1 MKGSELFTM
10 ELYINDKVVVEGGGQ
25 YGVDIN
31 RQFIEDIEGG
41 DMYEHDKIYLFSG
54 GFSMIY

>member
-1 MKGSELFTM
+1 M

-41 DMYEHDKIYLFSG
+41 DMYEHDKI
-54 GFSMIY
+54 